1 MRTSVLAFILLRIA
15 TAAACMGACMA
26 FMILGIDW
34 LTIGRGLHPAIAFA
48 GCVAAATG
56 AAALLLKAYDEF
68 LTERERLSLVLEYTN
83 KHLPIHIWPDRA
95 P

>member
-1 MRTSVLAFILLRIA
+1 MRLHVLAFIALMV
-15 TAAACMGACMA
+15 TGAAACFGGCAA

-48 GCVAAATG
+48 GCVTAATG

-68 LTERERLSLVLEYTN
+68 LTERERLNLVLEYTN